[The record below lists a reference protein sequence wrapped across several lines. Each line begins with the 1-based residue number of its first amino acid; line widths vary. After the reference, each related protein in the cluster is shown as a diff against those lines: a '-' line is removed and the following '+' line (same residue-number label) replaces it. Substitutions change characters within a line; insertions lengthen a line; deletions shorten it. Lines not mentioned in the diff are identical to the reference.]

1 MEAKTEILVQKLEA
15 SHLPSIATLERNCF
29 PESYWSEDQ
38 ILSHFESQQ
47 GIGIFHKSEN
57 FADKILCYVLYLEN
71 AWEIEI
77 LRIGTDPNYR
87 RKNYASLCLRNLI
100 QENSSKTILL
110 EVDANNSKAIQLY
123 RKHGFQFVDKR
134 KAYYENGND
143 AHLFMRQGLLQ

>member
-1 MEAKTEILVQKLEA
+1 MEAKTEISVQKLEA
-15 SHLPSIATLERNCF
+15 AHLSSLSSLERNCF
-29 PESYWSEDQ
+29 PGWYWTEEQ